1 MILKKILDFSSI
13 FLFYK
18 KYLYFLHFF
27 KKIYNNIKFKT
38 KKWFMSKLQKF
49 WDLIFSKT
57 FAYKFISYFLFVL
70 FLIIFRDF
78 LWIIIITFIFWYL
91 FYSIAKYFKEKIDYV
106 IDKLFKHKPNNFLKR
121 MLSLDLMIIL
131 VYLWFIWIIAFTVS
145 RMIPKLIYELSHL
158 PNTFPFIADY
168 INDILEKLKWIMKFN
183 HELGTNLKQ
192 LMNSSDFSIYAEVFQ
207 RLKTFSIISLK
218 VILSLFMSFI
228 FLLDRVKLWE
238 YLWNIKKSNF
248 NFIYKEYKI
257 IFDKVVKSFWVII
270 KAQATIAL
278 VNTILTTIWLIL
290 IGYMNWGPYPF
301 LLTLS
306 LIVFLAGFIPVL
318 WTFISSVP
326 ILIIWYT
333 AFSEAGIRFIIE
345 VIILIS
351 VIHFIEAYLLNPK
364 IVSKILSLPVSITF
378 VILIFSEKLFWI
390 AWLLLWISLFY
401 FIVWILSDIDRT
413 MEKKKLE
420 LKE

>member
-78 LWIIIITFIFWYL
+78 LGIIILTFIFWYL

-168 INDILEKLKWIMKFN
+168 INDILEKLKWIMKS
-183 HELGTNLKQ
+183 Q
-192 LMNSSDFSIYAEVFQ
+192 Q
-207 RLKTFSIISLK
+207 
-218 VILSLFMSFI
+218 
-228 FLLDRVKLWE
+228 
-238 YLWNIKKSNF
+238 
-248 NFIYKEYKI
+248 
-257 IFDKVVKSFWVII
+257 
-270 KAQATIAL
+270 
-278 VNTILTTIWLIL
+278 
-290 IGYMNWGPYPF
+290 
-301 LLTLS
+301 
-306 LIVFLAGFIPVL
+306 
-318 WTFISSVP
+318 
-326 ILIIWYT
+326 
-333 AFSEAGIRFIIE
+333 
-345 VIILIS
+345 
-351 VIHFIEAYLLNPK
+351 
-364 IVSKILSLPVSITF
+364 
-378 VILIFSEKLFWI
+378 
-390 AWLLLWISLFY
+390 
-401 FIVWILSDIDRT
+401 
-413 MEKKKLE
+413 
-420 LKE
+420 

>member
-78 LWIIIITFIFWYL
+78 LGIIILTFIFWYL

-158 PNTFPFIADY
+158 PNTFPFIA
-168 INDILEKLKWIMKFN
+168 ELKWIMKFN

-333 AFSEAGIRFIIE
+333 AFSEAGIRFVIE

>member
-1 MILKKILDFSSI
+1 
-13 FLFYK
+13 
-18 KYLYFLHFF
+18 
-27 KKIYNNIKFKT
+27 
-38 KKWFMSKLQKF
+38 MSKLQKF

-78 LWIIIITFIFWYL
+78 LWIIILTFIFWYL
-91 FYSIAKYFKEKIDYV
+91 FYSIAKYFKEKIDYA

-192 LMNSSDFSIYAEVFQ
+192 LMNSSDFGIYAEVFQ

-413 MEKKKLE
+413 ME
-420 LKE
+420 